1 MLHLIWIVNIH
12 TRDFLHWHIPTSI
25 MLNAIRERRG
35 TKLCTPA
42 MFLVVPD
49 HAAGSIIMF
58 LIGRGTAE
66 CFHLLMLLCIR
77 NTFRVI
83 GQNVLVE
90 G

>member
-49 HAAGSIIMF
+49 HAAGSIIML